1 MWLSLSVVTEGM
13 FLASSKLDSFLIPVG
28 FYILPKRNCIDLGD
42 GGGGEGEL
50 L

>member
-1 MWLSLSVVTEGM
+1 MWLSLSVEGM
-13 FLASSKLDSFLIPVG
+13 FLASSKLDSYLIPVG